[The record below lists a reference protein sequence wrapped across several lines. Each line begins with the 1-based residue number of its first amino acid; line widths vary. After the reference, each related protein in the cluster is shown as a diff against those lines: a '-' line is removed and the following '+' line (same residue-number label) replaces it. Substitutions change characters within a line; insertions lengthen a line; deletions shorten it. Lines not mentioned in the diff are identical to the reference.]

1 MGQSTAK
8 ILILI
13 GVVITLAGIIFYFFG
28 DKLNFLGKLPGDI
41 RVERENFNFYFPI
54 TTCILISILATGII
68 KIVQWFINR

>member
-1 MGQSTAK
+1 MGQPTAK

-41 RVERENFNFYFPI
+41 RMEKENFNFYFPI

-68 KIVQWFINR
+68 KLVQWFMNR